1 MDDHAIVAPGRF
13 ERYISGSD
21 VIQDA
26 LRIALEG
33 TPETPTAADFDQEAL
48 SDVETDMTDGFSRR
62 EFLYGAVFA
71 HYAEA
76 IRHCVFAAMKTPRC
90 ANCSLHGRLNAAGRE
105 QADFLSHAQPAAKSA
120 RPTGIL
126 PQLPI
131 GDKDRCPAL
140 AGLDRSV
147 VRVAVVD
154 AKGCALTVRVAQRAP
169 AAAGQH
175 GREMKRAAG
184 LRIETE
190 DPRRREVGVVAGEHV
205 VRAGPSEGLENRV
218 RNRHWNRHPRAHW
231 RRFGGADDPAGRQN
245 NFQRPE

>member
-13 ERYISGSD
+13 ERYVSGSD

-48 SDVETDMTDGFSRR
+48 SDVETDMT
-62 EFLYGAVFA
+62 E
-71 HYAEA
+71 
-76 IRHCVFAAMKTPRC
+76 KTPRC
-90 ANCSLHGRLNAAGRE
+90 ANRSLHGRLNAAGRE

-154 AKGCALTVRVAQRAP
+154 AEGCALTVRVAQRAP

-231 RRFGGADDPAGRQN
+231 RRFGG
-245 NFQRPE
+245 